1 MYQHILL
8 PTDGSDLSLRAVD
21 MGIALAAKFGAKVYG
36 LHVIPAYPSVA
47 YMTEVV
53 TISESDY
60 DEQSAERAERYLA
73 DVAERAKKAGVPC
86 ETHYTFD
93 DHPAKVIIDTASTH
107 GCDLI
112 VMGSHGRR
120 GFDRLLLGSE
130 TQRVL
135 VGCDLPVLVCR

>member
-1 MYQHILL
+1 MYKHILL

-21 MGIALAAKFGAKVYG
+21 AGIQLAAKLGAKVYG
-36 LHVIPAYPSVA
+36 LHVAMPYPAMS
-47 YMTEVV
+47 YMTEII
-53 TISESDY
+53 TISEATYS
-60 DEQSAERAERYLA
+60 EEAAERAERYLA
-73 DVAERAKKAGVPC
+73 EIKSRADTAGVTC

-93 DHPAKVIIDTASTH
+93 EHPAKVIIDTAESK

-112 VMGSHGRR
+112 VLASHGRR

-135 VGCDLPVLVCR
+135 VGCELPVLVYR

>member
-1 MYQHILL
+1 MYKHILL
-8 PTDGSDLSLRAVD
+8 PTDGSDLSLNAVD
-21 MGIALAAKFGAKVYG
+21 TGLALAKKVGAKVFG
-36 LHVIPAYPSVA
+36 LHVAAPFPALT

-53 TISESDY
+53 TISA
-60 DEQSAERAERYLA
+60 SAYEEEAATRAERYLA
-73 DVAERAKKAGVPC
+73 EIAERARDAGVEC

-93 DHPAKVIIDTASTH
+93 EHPARVICETAKNQD
-107 GCDLI
+107 CDLI

-120 GFDRLLLGSE
+120 GIDRLLLGSE